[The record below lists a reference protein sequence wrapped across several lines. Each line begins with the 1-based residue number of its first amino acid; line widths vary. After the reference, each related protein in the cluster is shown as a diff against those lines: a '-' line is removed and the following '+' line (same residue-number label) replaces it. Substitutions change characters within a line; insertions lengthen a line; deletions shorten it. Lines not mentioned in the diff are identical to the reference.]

1 MCVWYPCTRGCCWQS
16 HLAFA
21 HSVFAKTEAFPFC
34 KQPTDTVN
42 NPFHDGHLD
51 SSNLPRVDGLT
62 AAFQLY
68 GGERLPSN
76 LKGVTLQ
83 SAAGWSLICPNAAHT
98 FVLILAASEPLAACA
113 IPHTL
118 GQKRSLLIKADF
130 CKVA

>member
-1 MCVWYPCTRGCCWQS
+1 MCVWYPCTRGCCWQNQ
-16 HLAFA
+16 LAFA
-21 HSVFAKTEAFPFC
+21 HSVFAKMEAFPFC
-34 KQPTDTVN
+34 KQPTDTLN

-83 SAAGWSLICPNAAHT
+83 VRVSSVQTLHT
-98 FVLILAASEPLAACA
+98 HSF
-113 IPHTL
+113 
-118 GQKRSLLIKADF
+118 
-130 CKVA
+130 